1 MSKSIALPALTAS
14 IPAFYHFLAPKSTT
28 VQGLFLPV
36 GYGYVVSCVVSAAWV
51 TYLMGVKVGSARRA
65 AQIPYPYQYADRAVA
80 DKNREAHLFK

>member
-36 GYGYVVSCVVSAAWV
+36 GYGYVVSCVVSAIWV
-51 TYLMGVKVGSARRA
+51 TFLMGVKVGSARKA
-65 AQIPYPYQYADRAVA
+65 ARIPYPYLYAERTVAEKDR
-80 DKNREAHLFK
+80 DAHLFK